1 MPVGGTPRT
10 RVGWVVAAEASA
22 VVPTAIAKPA
32 ANTAARWIRLMRIM
46 SLLAGAVGRRRP
58 DAMVCDIGHAA
69 LSVP

>member
-1 MPVGGTPRT
+1 MPVGCTPRT

-32 ANTAARWIRLMRIM
+32 ANTAARRTRLMRIM
-46 SLLAGAVGRRRP
+46 SLLAGAGRCP
-58 DAMVCDIGHAA
+58 DAMVCDTGHAA